1 MNTRKTAAVPVLQK
15 GMAYT
20 TYLCNDHKVAG
31 TIYYACVASGKH
43 YFGKGNEIYP
53 AEVIVRHSIN
63 ISQTRRNRKKYH
75 KMSQK
80 GQRTTAEAL
89 KYEDFIR
96 LLSGLHEDK
105 DYLWELY
112 CCISF
117 CTACRISDV
126 RTMTWQDV
134 LEKNV
139 LFKIEQK
146 TGKMRQITLS
156 GNVQQRIV
164 DLYEQLGSPD
174 KHLPVI
180 CNTRTEKPYSKQYIN
195 ERLKL
200 FRWKY
205 KLPIKRFSSHS
216 FRKTFGR
223 YIYETM
229 GRTMEAL
236 ILLSNILRHTSPR
249 VTMVYLGIREEEI
262 EGVYNTIQ
270 LDY

>member
-1 MNTRKTAAVPVLQK
+1 
-15 GMAYT
+15 
-20 TYLCNDHKVAG
+20 
-31 TIYYACVASGKH
+31 
-43 YFGKGNEIYP
+43 
-53 AEVIVRHSIN
+53 
-63 ISQTRRNRKKYH
+63 
-75 KMSQK
+75 MSQK
-80 GQRTTAEAL
+80 GQSSAAEAL
-89 KYEDFIR
+89 EYDDFIR
-96 LLSGLHEDK
+96 LLSSLHEDK
-105 DYLWELY
+105 NYLWELY

-126 RTMTWQDV
+126 LTMTWQDV
-134 LEKNV
+134 LKKNA
-139 LFKIEQK
+139 LYKIEQK

-156 GNVQQRIV
+156 SSVQQRIAG
-164 DLYEQLGSPD
+164 LYELLGSPN
-174 KHLPVI
+174 KHLPVF

-205 KLPIKRFSSHS
+205 KLPIKRFSSHT

-236 ILLSNILRHTSPR
+236 ILLSAILRHTSPR
-249 VTMVYLGIREEEI
+249 VTMVYLGIRDEEI

-270 LDY
+270 LNY

>member
-1 MNTRKTAAVPVLQK
+1 
-15 GMAYT
+15 
-20 TYLCNDHKVAG
+20 
-31 TIYYACVASGKH
+31 
-43 YFGKGNEIYP
+43 
-53 AEVIVRHSIN
+53 
-63 ISQTRRNRKKYH
+63 
-75 KMSQK
+75 MSQK
-80 GQRTTAEAL
+80 GQSTAAEAL
-89 KYEDFIR
+89 EYDDFIR
-96 LLSGLHEDK
+96 LLSSLHEDK
-105 DYLWELY
+105 NYLWELY

-126 RTMTWQDV
+126 LAMTWQDV
-134 LEKNV
+134 LEKNA
-139 LFKIEQK
+139 LYKIEQK

-156 GNVQQRIV
+156 SSVQQRIAG
-164 DLYEQLGSPD
+164 LYELLGSPD
-174 KHLPVI
+174 KHLPVF
-180 CNTRTEKPYSKQYIN
+180 CNTGTEKPYSKQYIN

-205 KLPIKRFSSHS
+205 KLPIKRFSSHT

-236 ILLSNILRHTSPR
+236 ILLSAILRHTSPR

-270 LDY
+270 LNY